1 MTRRGVLGYSV
12 RQELGPDVESQ
23 PRTQEKQVFF
33 LTTGLLHFLPGF
45 PAGLPDFA
53 AGLLAFPAGLP
64 DVLAGLPDFPAGL
77 PGFPAGLSGHC
88 WRGPVAA
95 LLP

>member
-33 LTTGLLHFLPGF
+33 LNTGLLHFLPGF

-53 AGLLAFPAGLP
+53 AGLLDFPAGLPSFPAGLLDFPAGLP
-64 DVLAGLPDFPAGL
+64 DFLAGLPGRCWREPVAGL
-77 PGFPAGLSGHC
+77 
-88 WRGPVAA
+88 
-95 LLP
+95 LL